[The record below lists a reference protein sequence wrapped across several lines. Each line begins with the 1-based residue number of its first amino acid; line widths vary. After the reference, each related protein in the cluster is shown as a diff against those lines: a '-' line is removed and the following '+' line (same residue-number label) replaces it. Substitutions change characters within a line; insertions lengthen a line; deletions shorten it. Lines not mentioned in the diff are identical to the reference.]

1 MNRIRPLI
9 SVCLLAFLGDVS
21 ASELRFGGMA
31 QWEYAQLGQA
41 PASLR
46 DGYGEW
52 SRIRLAASGA
62 VRGADWKLEYD
73 FVSDVVTDAYLR
85 LPWRGGRFW
94 VGQFKQPLY
103 MESLISDSEP
113 LLIAPAGNAPFGIG
127 RRLGLQY
134 QRGFERGRW
143 QVSAYGRDIESSGP
157 EKAVAARAYGGQE
170 WDGGRLHLGAGLAFE
185 DQTQQALRF
194 RLRPE
199 ARSTIGH
206 WQDGGSLL
214 VDHAQRYG
222 IEFGLQ
228 QGSWLLQSEWQGL
241 RADGDGFKR
250 SASNAYATL
259 AWTAL
264 GAPRA
269 YRDGLF
275 VAPPRQDRGVGGIEL
290 VLRFARTSLPD
301 VTGGAIEQ
309 SSLSAGINVSIARHW
324 RFQANLSQ
332 AEGAAREEAEVLGVR
347 AQYTF

>member
-1 MNRIRPLI
+1 MNPIRPLLC
-9 SVCLLAFLGDVS
+9 VCLLAFCGNPS
-21 ASELRFGGMA
+21 ASNLRIGGMA
-31 QWEYAQLGQA
+31 QWEHAHVGDA

-134 QRGFERGRW
+134 QRSFEQGRW
-143 QVSAYGRDIESSGP
+143 QVSAYGRDIEVSGP
-157 EKAVAARAYGGQE
+157 EKAVAARVYGGRE
-170 WDGGRLHLGAGLAFE
+170 WENGRLHLGAGLAFE
-185 DQTQQALRF
+185 DQSRQALRF

-206 WQDGGSLL
+206 WQNGGSLL
-214 VDHAQRYG
+214 ADRVQRFG
-222 IEFGLQ
+222 VEFGLQ
-228 QGSWLLQSEWQGL
+228 KGNWLLQSEWQGL
-241 RADGDGFKR
+241 RAEGEGSDR
-250 SASNAYATL
+250 SARNAYATL
-259 AWTAL
+259 AWAAFGT
-264 GAPRA
+264 PRA

-275 VAPPRQDRGVGGIEL
+275 VSPPRQDRGVGGIEL
-290 VLRFARTSLPD
+290 VLRYAQTALPS
-301 VTGGAIEQ
+301 VAGGDIEQ
-309 SSLSAGINVSIARHW
+309 SSLSAGINMSIARHW
-324 RFQANLSQ
+324 RFQANLSH
-332 AEGAAREEAEVLGVR
+332 ANGAGRQEAEVLGVR

>member
-1 MNRIRPLI
+1 MNRFHPL
-9 SVCLLAFLGDVS
+9 VAVGLLCCCADLG
-21 ASELRFGGMA
+21 ASNLRFGGMA
-31 QWEYAQLGQA
+31 QWEHAQLHDA
-41 PASLR
+41 PGSLK
-46 DGYGEW
+46 DGYSEW

-62 VRGADWKLEYD
+62 LRGADWKLEYD

-94 VGQFKQPLY
+94 IGQFKQPLY

-127 RRLGLQY
+127 RRLGVQY
-134 QRGFERGRW
+134 QRGFEQGRW
-143 QVSAYGRDIESSGP
+143 QLSAYGRDIEGSGP
-157 EKAVAARAYGGQE
+157 EKAVAARVYGGQE
-170 WDGGRLHLGAGLAFE
+170 WEGGRLHLGAGLAIE
-185 DQTQQALRF
+185 NQSRQALRF

-206 WQDGGSLL
+206 WQNGSSLL
-214 VDHAQRYG
+214 ADRVQRHG

-228 QGSWLLQSEWQGL
+228 HGTWLLQSEWQGL
-241 RADGDGFKR
+241 RADGVGPER
-250 SASNAYATL
+250 SARNAYATL

-275 VAPPRQDRGVGGIEL
+275 VTPPRQDRGVGHIEL
-290 VLRFARTSLPD
+290 VLRYAQTALPS
-301 VTGGAIEQ
+301 VAGGEIEQ
-309 SSLSAGINVSIARHW
+309 SALSAGINVSIARHW
-324 RFQANLSQ
+324 RFQANLSHADGAGQDQ
-332 AEGAAREEAEVLGVR
+332 AEVVGVR